1 MLEVVTV
8 LITYPIK
15 YVFHVKQDLNIH
27 VFNMIT
33 GKNEIKILTRN
44 ISCKCKCKFEK
55 RKFNSDQ
62 KWNKDK
68 CWCKCRKNHVCEKDY
83 IWNPATCRCEN
94 GKYLASIIGESLNML
109 DEIIEERKTVPTNF
123 NERKATYKT
132 QNF

>member
-15 YVFHVKQDLNIH
+15 YVFHVQQDLNIH

-55 RKFNSDQ
+55 RKFNSNQ

-68 CWCKCRKNHVCEKDY
+68 C
-83 IWNPATCRCEN
+83 
-94 GKYLASIIGESLNML
+94 
-109 DEIIEERKTVPTNF
+109 
-123 NERKATYKT
+123 
-132 QNF
+132 